1 MSGLAPWHLW
11 GNSQSL
17 TFTQVASVNNPPT
30 TQQLVKI
37 AYRRP
42 ETWTFLF
49 YLQITNATAGA
60 SPGIILNANFDVILG
75 VGRSQLSI
83 PTFIELVAAVPGGG
97 GPSAVS
103 WTTMAYAPG
112 LLKPDDGSSASVL
125 ISEIPAQDIQVQVR
139 SGMPLGAQQPVTI
152 EVGAFFSPKVHVRP
166 DWLGRP
172 EFSGEERGGH

>member
-49 YLQITNATAGA
+49 YLQITNATPCVFIMPSFTFKRSISILKT
-60 SPGIILNANFDVILG
+60 SPGRTGLRNLA
-75 VGRSQLSI
+75 LS
-83 PTFIELVAAVPGGG
+83 
-97 GPSAVS
+97 
-103 WTTMAYAPG
+103 M
-112 LLKPDDGSSASVL
+112 LK
-125 ISEIPAQDIQVQVR
+125 
-139 SGMPLGAQQPVTI
+139 
-152 EVGAFFSPKVHVRP
+152 K
-166 DWLGRP
+166 
-172 EFSGEERGGH
+172 